1 VVQYSGAQA
10 PQAGQLHLSGG
21 FASAHLG
28 VCGVLQYHHGETL
41 SVDLWTETTLCLKG
55 ALFPQDSTRV
65 WACRA
70 MSQYNLCCVVQCTL
84 MTTDEWTSPSQG
96 PDHTAVR
103 CSAGTPHEVTAEYA
117 RSGHVGHH
125 NGHFSTSEVAV
136 VFGPSVC

>member
-1 VVQYSGAQA
+1 MPFTTTIYPSIVVWLGR
-10 PQAGQLHLSGG
+10 LSGLLAAYPYRR
-21 FASAHLG
+21 ASSRP
-28 VCGVLQYHHGETL
+28 L
-41 SVDLWTETTLCLKG
+41 SWDRIQT
-55 ALFPQDSTRV
+55 PRV

-125 NGHFSTSEVAV
+125 NGHFS
-136 VFGPSVC
+136 